1 MRRLMR
7 RNMLAST
14 ATAFATTAIG
24 GVGLWLPKK
33 STAVGEPRTSRS
45 VVALARRP
53 GLLGEDDRLDLKA
66 VGEMLDRSV
75 AAATGKKDPDSA
87 WKSLFSEKDTVGLKV
102 NTLAGA
108 HLSPRPELI
117 DAIAARLIAC
127 GIPKERIVVWDR
139 FERELRRARLTP
151 STLTS
156 GVRILA
162 TDTQGVGYE
171 RMPEMSGSIG
181 SCFSRILSQFCTAII
196 NVGVL
201 KDHDLS
207 GTSIGMK
214 NLFGVIHNPNKYHFH
229 VHKDPYLADLCLHPH
244 VQGKQRLTI
253 CDAFRAQCDGGPA
266 HHAPGVWNYDGLLVS
281 RDIVALDAIGSD
293 VIEARRKAQG
303 LGTLASLDREPLYT
317 QVAEERGV
325 GWADRSK
332 IDVVEIL

>member
-1 MRRLMR
+1 MKGLTRREMIASAGSA
-7 RNMLAST
+7 LAAT
-14 ATAFATTAIG
+14 ATG
-24 GVGLWLPKK
+24 GVGLWLPRK
-33 STAVGEPRTSRS
+33 SLAVGGPRPSRS
-45 VVALARRP
+45 VVALARRA
-53 GLLGEDDRLDLKA
+53 GLLGEENRLDRKA
-66 VGEMLDRSV
+66 VQEMLDRSV
-75 AAATGKKDPDSA
+75 AVATGKKDPDSA
-87 WKSLFSEKDTVGLKV
+87 WRNLFSEKDTIGLKV
-102 NTLAGA
+102 NTLGGA
-108 HLSPRPELI
+108 HLSPHPELI
-117 DAIAARLIAC
+117 DAIATRLIAC

-139 FERELRRARLTP
+139 FERELKRARLTAP
-151 STLTS
+151 TLSS
-156 GVRILA
+156 GIRVLA
-162 TDTQGVGYE
+162 TDTEGVGYE

-244 VQGKQRLTI
+244 VLRKQRLTI

-281 RDIVALDAIGSD
+281 RDVVALDAVGSD
-293 VIEARRKAQG
+293 ILEARRKTEG
-303 LGTLASLDREPLYT
+303 LETLAALDREPLYL

-332 IDVVEIL
+332 IDLVEIA